1 MKKHTE
7 DCLDANDDT
16 SVLKGKCICNEAP
29 EECKTGHTPTP
40 LDNVCIVQKYSDSNR
55 VLELRK
61 EFNDS
66 EAFIVRSV
74 NSHDA
79 LIDALKICLDQI
91 SYASRYK
98 FGSDVKTLRD
108 TMNNVTNILTDA
120 LKLDEDK

>member
-1 MKKHTE
+1 MKTQQ
-7 DCLDANDDT
+7 
-16 SVLKGKCICNEAP
+16 
-29 EECKTGHTPTP
+29 ECKTGHTPTP
-40 LDNVCIVQKYSDSNR
+40 WTADIINNWPESEEKANQ
-55 VLELRK
+55 EFMLR
-61 EFNDS
+61 
-66 EAFIVRSV
+66 AV

-108 TMNNVTNILTDA
+108 TLNNVTNILTDA

>member
-74 NSHDA
+74 NSHEA
-79 LIDALKICLDQI
+79 LLDVAKMVLTWTGVLTSEDKLKIENAIRQ
-91 SYASRYK
+91 A
-98 FGSDVKTLRD
+98 TL
-108 TMNNVTNILTDA
+108 
-120 LKLDEDK
+120 E

>member
-74 NSHDA
+74 NSHEA
-79 LIDALKICLDQI
+79 LLDVAKMVFAAAQL
-91 SYASRYK
+91 SPQAC
-98 FGSDVKTLRD
+98 VEE
-108 TMNNVTNILTDA
+108 ILIRPQLGD
-120 LKLDEDK
+120 L